1 MFVDKEYELKTF
13 FRHIKE
19 TADSEND
26 DDCDEKKR
34 HKKLPKIFEEVMG
47 HVGGKTKMVS

>member
-1 MFVDKEYELKTF
+1 MFVEKEYELTTF

-26 DDCDEKKR
+26 NDYDEKKR
-34 HKKLPKIFEEVMG
+34 HKKLPKIFEVRG